1 MLKKMKFP
9 FYAKISILLIG
20 LYVLI
25 SMLHTAQGIILPIIY
40 SIIIAISISPMV
52 NYLINKKINRAL
64 AIAGVLSITILII
77 VAIIGLLSA
86 QIGLLSRAMPQM
98 TTKFSAL
105 LNEIIIWCSCNFNI
119 SEEKINDWINN
130 GKNEWINNSGSAISS
145 TLSTVGGFL
154 SVVFLTPVY
163 IFMILFY
170 QPHLVAFV
178 HRLFGADNDIDVNE
192 IMIKTKTIVQ
202 GYLVGLFLE
211 FAIVATLNS
220 ICLMILGIDYA
231 ILFGIGG
238 AILNVIPYIGGMIA
252 VGLFMLIA
260 FVTKTPIYAV
270 YVLVLYSII
279 QFTDNHYIVPKV
291 IGSKV
296 KLNAL
301 ICLIAVIMGA
311 ALWGIP
317 GMFLSIP
324 LTAIIKLI
332 FDHIDGLK
340 TWGFLLGDTTPPMI
354 KFNLRDIS
362 KRLPQMMPPFR
373 K

>member
-1 MLKKMKFP
+1 MKFP
-9 FYAKISILLIG
+9 FYAKISLLLIG

-52 NYLINKKINRAL
+52 NYLISKKINRAV
-64 AIAGVLSITILII
+64 AIGTVLSITILII
-77 VAIIGLLSA
+77 VGFIVFLSA
-86 QIGLLSRAMPQM
+86 QASLLSRAMPQM
-98 TTKFSAL
+98 ITKFQAL
-105 LNEIIIWCSCNFNI
+105 FSQTTNWVSCSFNI
-119 SEEKINDWINN
+119 SEQKIDDWINN
-130 GKNEWINNSGSAISS
+130 GKNELINNSGSAISS

-154 SVVFLTPVY
+154 SVVFLVPVY

-170 QPHLVAFV
+170 QPHLMAFI
-178 HRLFGADNDIDVNE
+178 HKLFGADNDIDVNE

-270 YVLVLYSII
+270 YVLILYSII

-301 ICLIAVIMGA
+301 ICLIAVLMGA

-340 TWGFLLGDTTPPMI
+340 TWGFLLGDTSPPMI
-354 KFNLRDIS
+354 KFNLRNIS
-362 KRLPQMMPPFR
+362 KRLPHMMPPFR

>member
-1 MLKKMKFP
+1 MKLP
-9 FYAKISILLIG
+9 FYAKISLLLIG
-20 LYVLI
+20 FYVFI

-40 SIIIAISISPMV
+40 AIIIAISISPMV
-52 NYLINKKINRAL
+52 NYLINKNINRAF
-64 AIAGVLSITILII
+64 AITYVLFATILII
-77 VAIIGLLSA
+77 VSVITLLSA
-86 QIGLLSRAMPQM
+86 QLGLLSRAMPQL
-98 TTKFSAL
+98 TTKFGAL
-105 LNEIIIWCSCNFNI
+105 FNDVIIWCSCNLNI
-119 SEEKINDWINN
+119 SEDKINDWINN
-130 GKNEWINNSGSAISS
+130 GKNELINNSGSAIGS
-145 TLSTVGGFL
+145 TLTTFGGFL
-154 SVVFLTPVY
+154 SVVFLIPVY
-163 IFMILFY
+163 IFMMLLY
-170 QPHLVAFV
+170 QPHLVTFI
-178 HRLFGADNDIDVNE
+178 HRLFGGDNDIDVSE
-192 IMIKTKTIVQ
+192 ILIKTKTIVQ

-211 FAIVATLNS
+211 FAIMATLNS

-238 AILNVIPYIGGMIA
+238 AILNVIPYVGGMIA

-332 FDHIDGLK
+332 FDHIDALK
-340 TWGFLLGDTTPPMI
+340 TWGFLLGDTTPPLI
-354 KFNLRDIS
+354 KFNLVDIS
-362 KRLPQMMPPFR
+362 KRIPRIMPPFR

>member
-1 MLKKMKFP
+1 
-9 FYAKISILLIG
+9 
-20 LYVLI
+20 
-25 SMLHTAQGIILPIIY
+25 
-40 SIIIAISISPMV
+40 
-52 NYLINKKINRAL
+52 
-64 AIAGVLSITILII
+64 
-77 VAIIGLLSA
+77 LLSDA
-86 QIGLLSRAMPQM
+86 YPKLAE
-98 TTKFSAL
+98 KFQVL
-105 LNEIIIWCSCNFNI
+105 LNHTITWISAYFNV
-119 SEEKINDWINN
+119 SVQKINDWIAS
-130 GKNEWINNSGSAISS
+130 GKDEMLNNSSSAIGL
-145 TLSTVGGFL
+145 TLTRMGGFL
-154 SVVFLTPVY
+154 SVAFLTPVY

-170 QPHLVAFV
+170 QSHLMAFI

-260 FVTKTPIYAV
+260 FVTKTPVYAV

>member
-1 MLKKMKFP
+1 MKLP
-9 FYAKISILLIG
+9 FYAKISLLLMG
-20 LYVLI
+20 LYFLI
-25 SMLHTAQGIILPIIY
+25 SMLHTGQGIILPLIY
-40 SIIIAISISPMV
+40 ATIIAISISPMV
-52 NYLINKKINRAL
+52 NYLIGKNVNRAV
-64 AIAGVLSITILII
+64 AITGVLSLTILII

-98 TTKFSAL
+98 TTKFGTL
-105 LNEIIIWCSCNFNI
+105 LNEIIIWCSCNLNI
-119 SEEKINDWINN
+119 SEQKINDWINN
-130 GKNEWINNSGSAISS
+130 GKDELINNSGSAIGS
-145 TLSTVGGFL
+145 TLTTFGGFL
-154 SVVFLTPVY
+154 SVVFLIPVY
-163 IFMILFY
+163 IFMILLY
-170 QPHLVAFV
+170 QPHLVAFI
-178 HRLFGADNDIDVNE
+178 HRVFGTDNNIDVSE

-211 FAIVATLNS
+211 FSIVATLNS

-231 ILFGIGG
+231 ILFGIAG
-238 AILNVIPYIGGMIA
+238 AILNVIPYVGGMIA

-260 FVTKTPIYAV
+260 FITKAPIYAM
-270 YVLVLYSII
+270 YVLILYSII

-301 ICLIAVIMGA
+301 VCLIAVLMGA

-332 FDHIDGLK
+332 FDHTESLK
-340 TWGFLLGDTTPPMI
+340 TWGFLLGDTTPPLI
-354 KFNLRDIS
+354 KFNLVDIS
-362 KRLPQMMPPFR
+362 KRIPRMMPPFR

>member
-1 MLKKMKFP
+1 MKFP
-9 FYAKISILLIG
+9 FYAKISLLLIG

-52 NYLINKKINRAL
+52 NYLISKKINRAV
-64 AIAGVLSITILII
+64 AIGSVLSITILIL
-77 VAIIGLLSA
+77 VALIALLSSQA
-86 QIGLLSRAMPQM
+86 SLLSRAMPQL
-98 TTKFSAL
+98 TIKFQTLFSETI
-105 LNEIIIWCSCNFNI
+105 NWVSCSFNI
-119 SEEKINDWINN
+119 SEQKINDWINN
-130 GKNEWINNSGSAISS
+130 GKDEWINNSGSAISS
-145 TLSTVGGFL
+145 TLTTVGGFL

-163 IFMILFY
+163 IFMILMY
-170 QPHLVAFV
+170 QTHLVAFI
-178 HRLFGADNDIDVNE
+178 HKLFGADNDTNISD
-192 IMIKTKTIVQ
+192 MLIKTKTIVQ

-211 FAIVATLNS
+211 FSIVATLNAV
-220 ICLMILGIDYA
+220 CLMILGIDYA
-231 ILFGIGG
+231 ILFGILG
-238 AILNVIPYIGGMIA
+238 ALLNVIPYIGGMIA
-252 VGLFMLIA
+252 VLLFMLIA
-260 FVTKTPIYAV
+260 FITKSPVYAL
-270 YVLVLYSII
+270 YVLGLYSVI
-279 QFTDNHYIVPKV
+279 QFTDNHYIVPKI

-301 ICLIAVIMGA
+301 ICMIAVIMGA

-324 LTAIIKLI
+324 LTAILKLI
-332 FDHIDGLK
+332 FDNIDSLK
-340 TWGFLLGDTTPPMI
+340 PWGFLLGDTTPPMI

>member
-1 MLKKMKFP
+1 MKLP
-9 FYAKISILLIG
+9 FYAKISLLLIG
-20 LYVLI
+20 FYVFI

-40 SIIIAISISPMV
+40 SVIIAISISPMV
-52 NYLINKKINRAL
+52 NYLINKNINRAV
-64 AIAGVLSITILII
+64 AIAYVLFVTILII
-77 VAIIGLLSA
+77 VSVIALLSA

-98 TTKFSAL
+98 TTKFGAL
-105 LNEIIIWCSCNFNI
+105 LNEIIIWCSCNLNM
-119 SEEKINDWINN
+119 SEQKINEWIDN
-130 GKNEWINNSGSAISS
+130 GKNDFINNSGHAIGS
-145 TLSTVGGFL
+145 TLTTVGGFL
-154 SVVFLTPVY
+154 SVVLLTPVY

-170 QPHLVAFV
+170 QPHLVAFI
-178 HRLFGADNDIDVNE
+178 HKLFGADNDNNVSE
-192 IMIKTKTIVQ
+192 ILIKTKTIVQ

-211 FAIVATLNS
+211 FSIVATLNS

-231 ILFGIGG
+231 ILFGIAG
-238 AILNVIPYIGGMIA
+238 ALLNVIPYIGGMIA

-260 FVTKTPIYAV
+260 FVTKTPIYAM

-279 QFTDNHYIVPKV
+279 QFTDNHYIVPKI

-301 ICLIAVIMGA
+301 ICLIAVIMGS
-311 ALWGIP
+311 ALWGFP

-340 TWGFLLGDTTPPMI
+340 TWGFLLGDTTPPLI
-354 KFNLRDIS
+354 KFNFTDIS
-362 KRLPQMMPPFR
+362 KRIPQIMPPFR

>member
-1 MLKKMKFP
+1 MKFP
-9 FYAKISILLIG
+9 FYAKVSLLLIG

-40 SIIIAISISPMV
+40 ATIIAISISPMV
-52 NYLINKKINRAL
+52 NYLINKKINRAV
-64 AIAGVLSITILII
+64 AITSVLSLTILII
-77 VAIIGLLSA
+77 VAVIALLSA
-86 QIGLLSRAMPQM
+86 QASLLSRAMPQL
-98 TTKFSAL
+98 TIKFQAL
-105 LNEIIIWCSCNFNI
+105 FSEAMAFVSTYFNI
-119 SEEKINDWINN
+119 KEAKINEWINN
-130 GKNEWINNSGSAISS
+130 GKAELINNSGAAIGS
-145 TLSTVGGFL
+145 TLTTFGGFL
-154 SVVFLTPVY
+154 SVVFLIPVY
-163 IFMILFY
+163 IFMILLY
-170 QPHLVAFV
+170 QPHLVAFI
-178 HRLFGADNDIDVNE
+178 HRLFGADNNTDVSE
-192 IMIKTKTIVQ
+192 ILIKTKTIVQ

-211 FAIVATLNS
+211 FAIVGTLNAV
-220 ICLMILGIDYA
+220 CLMILGIDYA
-231 ILFGIGG
+231 ILFGIVG
-238 AILNVIPYIGGMIA
+238 ALLNVIPYIGGLIA
-252 VGLFMLIA
+252 VGGFMLIA

-324 LTAIIKLI
+324 LTAIIKLV
-332 FDHIDGLK
+332 FDHIDALK
-340 TWGFLLGDTTPPMI
+340 TWGFLLGDTTPPLI
-354 KFNLRDIS
+354 KFNLLDIS
-362 KRLPQMMPPFR
+362 KRLPRIMPPFI

>member
-1 MLKKMKFP
+1 MKFP
-9 FYAKISILLIG
+9 FYAKISLLLIG

-25 SMLHTAQGIILPIIY
+25 SMLHTAQGIILPLIY

-52 NYLINKKINRAL
+52 NYLINKKINRAV
-64 AIAGVLSITILII
+64 AIGAVLSITILII
-77 VAIIGLLSA
+77 VGVIAFLSA
-86 QIGLLSRAMPQM
+86 QASLLSRAMPQL
-98 TTKFSAL
+98 TIKFQAL
-105 LNEIIIWCSCNFNI
+105 FNDAINWCSCTFNI
-119 SEEKINDWINN
+119 SEQKINGWINN
-130 GKNEWINNSGSAISS
+130 GKDELINNSGAAISS
-145 TLSTVGGFL
+145 TLTTVGGFL

-163 IFMILFY
+163 IFMILMY
-170 QPHLVAFV
+170 QTHLVAFI
-178 HRLFGADNDIDVNE
+178 HKLFGADNDTNVSE
-192 IMIKTKTIVQ
+192 ILIKTKTIVQ

-211 FAIVATLNS
+211 FAIVATLNAA
-220 ICLMILGIDYA
+220 CLMILGIDYA
-231 ILFGIGG
+231 ILFGILG
-238 AILNVIPYIGGMIA
+238 ALLNVIPYIGGMVA
-252 VGLFMLIA
+252 VLLFMLIA
-260 FVTKTPIYAV
+260 FITKSPVYAL
-270 YVLVLYSII
+270 YVLGLYSVI
-279 QFTDNHYIVPKV
+279 QFADNHYIVPKI

-301 ICLIAVIMGA
+301 ICMIAVIMGA

-332 FDHIDGLK
+332 FDNIDSLK
-340 TWGFLLGDTTPPMI
+340 PWGFLLGDTTPPLI